1 MITMLSSRSSRS
13 ATAVG
18 DGDAVPLTW
27 KERRTLR
34 DIEEHLADED
44 PALARLLRATG
55 MAGSDRLVRQVRRW
69 VLTVA
74 VTLVV
79 LGTILDVGGFVVV
92 GILILS
98 MIPVL
103 LTMVWHH
110 FR

>member
-13 ATAVG
+13 ATAAG

-55 MAGSDRLVRQVRRW
+55 TVRVDWLVRQVRRW
-69 VLTVA
+69 VLAAA
-74 VTLVV
+74 VMLVV
-79 LGTILDVGGFVVV
+79 LGTILNIGGLVVGG
-92 GILILS
+92 ILMLS

-103 LTMVWHH
+103 LAMVWAH